1 MVKSD
6 PRRGTL
12 EVNWTASS
20 SSSSS
25 SGSAGVLKL
34 EWKDRRTRQV
44 VDSLTIFPEDD
55 CTYTKV
61 DTGSGRDGDR
71 VYLLQYGNA
80 SDRRFFFWMQE
91 KEEGNEDEDHCVKIN
106 TFMAEPE
113 RAAAVA
119 NGEDADA
126 DAIGEGEKKGSGNGG
141 KKDGSGSSNANTSGA
156 LDSNALM
163 SIMQGLNAGEDNA
176 SGTAAAP
183 QVQVDA
189 LSNILEN
196 LGMPQNNAS
205 ASTNTSTASDA
216 PATNTATPAPSVT
229 PSATTSTTGGLT
241 LSDLQGAMAGLA
253 TTSPPSSTL
262 QPPGPPLHEV
272 VSPSNIIQSGILD
285 NPTTKQKLISLLPE
299 NQRTEE
305 KLMENLSS
313 PQVQQ
318 CLKSLQAAL
327 LDDEAGVNSILAN
340 FQLRPEDGAI
350 AMAAGNPIQ
359 AFLDCVLKSA
369 QRETA
374 EQEQQ
379 QQDGDGDE
387 DDNGEG
393 DADMKE

>member
-126 DAIGEGEKKGSGNGG
+126 DASGEGEKKGSGNGG

-216 PATNTATPAPSVT
+216 PAMNTATPAPSVT

-387 DDNGEG
+387 DDNCEG

>member
-126 DAIGEGEKKGSGNGG
+126 DASGEGEKKGSGNGG

-205 ASTNTSTASDA
+205 ASTNISTASDA

-387 DDNGEG
+387 DDNCEG

>member
-126 DAIGEGEKKGSGNGG
+126 DASGEGEKKGSGNGG

-387 DDNGEG
+387 DDNCEG

>member
-126 DAIGEGEKKGSGNGG
+126 DASGEGEKKGSGNGG
-141 KKDGSGSSNANTSGA
+141 KEDGSGSSNANTSGA

-387 DDNGEG
+387 DDNCEG